1 MDERYPGGPGA
12 RKPPPRI
19 AGAAKSHSAR
29 ERSGLDWNDLRYFL
43 AVARHGS
50 TVAAARA
57 LATNQSTVQRR
68 LTALERRIGKPL
80 ATRSPAGYRL
90 TELGRELVTHAE
102 GVEQAVLAFEQR
114 LESATRQVSGVLRVA
129 CPEPIVYRITQSPLL
144 ERFKAKHPD
153 LRVEFV
159 MSDKYID
166 LSKGEADVAL
176 RSGDTDDADLVG
188 RKIAD
193 SFWAVYAAEGY
204 VAQHGKPQRVED
216 LESHLLIGLDESMA
230 KHRAALWLARV
241 APNARIVA
249 RNNSVLGLLY
259 AVKSGVGV
267 APLPTALGDNEAGL
281 LRVLGP
287 IPELARIWRLLAH
300 PDVRRTPRVSAFFDF
315 MDGEIDSLKPILTG

>member
-1 MDERYPGGPGA
+1 MKERYRHRPGG
-12 RKPPPRI
+12 RKPQARI
-19 AGAAKSHSAR
+19 TGAAQTH
-29 ERSGLDWNDLRYFL
+29 RSRLDWNDLRYFL

-57 LATNQSTVQRR
+57 LETNQSTVQRR

-90 TELGRELVTHAE
+90 TELGRELVAHAE
-102 GVEQAVLAFEQR
+102 GVEQAVLAFEQQ
-114 LESATRQVSGVLRVA
+114 LQSATRGASGVLRIA
-129 CPEPIVYRITQSPLL
+129 CPEPIVYRISQSALL

-159 MSDKYID
+159 MSDKYVD

-176 RSGDTDDADLVG
+176 RSGDTDDAELVG

-193 SFWAVYAAEGY
+193 SLWAVYASEDYIAR
-204 VAQHGKPQRVED
+204 HGRPQRVEA
-216 LESHLLIGLDESMA
+216 LESHPLVGLDESMG
-230 KHRAALWLARV
+230 KHRATTWLARV

-249 RNNSVLGLLY
+249 RNNSVLGLVY
-259 AVKSGVGV
+259 AVKAGIGV
-267 APLPTALGDNEAGL
+267 APLPTAVGDNEPGL
-281 LRVLGP
+281 VRVLGP

-315 MDGEIDSLKPILTG
+315 IDGEIEALKPILTG